1 MRSDCLDRL
10 PLHSYEFVGG
20 GIHLTHGPTWSDMHV
35 DVQLVTLAADLA
47 HLHGVAGPAEC
58 YEDDQLS

>member
-1 MRSDCLDRL
+1 MQGDCIDRL
-10 PLHSYEFVGG
+10 SRYGYELVGG
-20 GIHLTHGPTWSDMHV
+20 LIHFADGPTWLQVHV